1 MIGLEE
7 EFPHT
12 TGFERC
18 PAVRFRGC
26 IIAVFFFHGSNP
38 RELSL
43 FFNDCNLWS
52 FLIVIQI
59 FTKGT

>member
-26 IIAVFFFHGSNP
+26 IIAVFFFTALTPESY
-38 RELSL
+38 LY
-43 FFNDCNLWS
+43 
-52 FLIVIQI
+52 FLTIVICGV
-59 FTKGT
+59 F